1 MLQKFIQTRN
11 IEKSTIKGYLTV
23 INQYEQFHNMKIDD
37 LLLEAWDD
45 EEKYSNMYQRRICNR
60 ILDFRTALL
69 KTEELSI
76 NTINNKIGKL
86 QAFYTHYGVTFPKIK
101 GLKNKE
107 AQLTYFDLPNKDHI
121 SMALECTSIQNQAII
136 LFLASSGTGKSEAAS
151 ITIADFI
158 TATDEYHN
166 GGSIEEII
174 NGLWKIQE
182 PLVPTFA
189 LKRKKTQRQYY
200 TFCTPEASF
209 AILRY
214 LKHRIK
220 VLDQKNKRNKTQM
233 ELDLTEPLF
242 GTTARGI
249 GDKLNVINDKLEFG
263 FKGKY
268 RFFRPHTL
276 RKFHASN
283 IGLSEEHID
292 MLQGR
297 AKDSIHETY
306 IKANP
311 KYLKQIYMNVM
322 ENVTINLEEQR
333 TVVNEEYNINIHLH
347 FHEEQMNTRIF

>member
-1 MLQKFIQTRN
+1 MLEKFIKTRN
-11 IEKSTIKGYLTV
+11 IEPSTIKGYKTV
-23 INQYEQFHNMKIDD
+23 IGQYEQYHEMTIDE
-37 LLLEAWDD
+37 LILEAWDD
-45 EEKYSNMYQRRICNR
+45 EETYANMYQRRICNR

-69 KTEELSI
+69 QTEELSM

-86 QAFYTHYGVTFPKIK
+86 QAFYTHYGIQFPKIK
-101 GLKNKE
+101 GLKSKGG
-107 AQLTYFDLPNKDHI
+107 QLTYFDLPNKKHI
-121 SMALECTSIQNQAII
+121 QMALDCTSVQNQAII
-136 LFLASSGTGKSEAAS
+136 LFLASSGTGKSETAS

-158 TATDEYHN
+158 LATEDYHN
-166 GGSIEEII
+166 GGTLEEII
-174 NGLWKIQE
+174 NELWKTQE

-214 LKHRIK
+214 LKHRLN
-220 VLDQKNKRNKTQM
+220 VLEQKNKRNNENI
-233 ELDLTEPLF
+233 ELDLNEPLF

-249 GDKLNVINDKLEFG
+249 GDKLNKINDKLEFG

-283 IGLSEEHID
+283 IGLTEEHID

-297 AKDSIHETY
+297 SKDAVHETY

-322 ENVTINLEEQR
+322 ENVTIHLEEQR
-333 TVVNEEYNINIHLH
+333 SVVNEEYNINIHLH
-347 FHEEQMNTRIF
+347 FHEEQMNTRIL